1 MSDGLD
7 PAGAWRDGLPPPCA
21 SGAAAKHHHP
31 DRHAMIC
38 EAAYRLA
45 ERRGFAPGCE
55 LDDWLAAEAE
65 VDQRLFGEG
74 RVF

>member
-1 MSDGLD
+1 MDGKPNPAAGLD
-7 PAGAWRDGLPPPCA
+7 DRHD
-21 SGAAAKHHHP
+21 AAAAGGTTTKHHHP

-45 ERRGFAPGCE
+45 ERRGFAPGFE
-55 LDDWLAAEAE
+55 LDDWLAAETE